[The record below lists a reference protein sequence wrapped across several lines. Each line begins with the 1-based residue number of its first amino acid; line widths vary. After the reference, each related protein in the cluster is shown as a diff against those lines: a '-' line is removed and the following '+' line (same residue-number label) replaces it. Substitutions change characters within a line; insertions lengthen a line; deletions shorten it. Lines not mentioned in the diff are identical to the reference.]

1 MNPIADMDWHQ
12 FFQPPHGKDQEFLDE
27 PLLPHSSILLTPFA
41 IKDDISIGGLQISRS
56 ERVHLAGGLSIAY
69 LSPVTA
75 TSFSVPGWLDTEP
88 FCHPLAEA
96 LAISFIFIT
105 GYKFGFA
112 INIPNHASLNQLTK
126 DQKRLTG
133 LELPLITSGNRCNHI
148 VPSDSDYD
156 QYVSTLRQLTTFLRS
171 PQLEPGKRNQILRS
185 MELLA
190 RAISL
195 QQVDHGLALSL
206 TVAAIEAAAEAHYAN
221 LKPVEFLNQQEK
233 EEVEQFRGLVHSLR
247 DDNSDVYKQH
257 KSALRRIVSRTIDFF
272 RNQFYSTRKF
282 IRFVEGYAPYATWD
296 SLARHPYFDL
306 PGGEH
311 LIHPE
316 PPWSLRP
323 SRLPEED
330 LQRLLKDTYGYRSK
344 YVHCALQPPGG
355 GTTTTT
361 TYFEKIFDW
370 SSGSQTS
377 VIKLSLLFGI
387 ARKCLLTWLV
397 DGIFIDG
404 ET

>member
-1 MNPIADMDWHQ
+1 MDWHL
-12 FFQPPHGKDQEFLDE
+12 FFQSANGKDHAFTDE
-27 PLLPHSSILLTPFA
+27 PFLPHSSILLTPFA
-41 IKDDISIGGLQISRS
+41 LKDDISIGGIHISKS
-56 ERVHLAGGLSIAY
+56 EPVHLAGALSIAY
-69 LSPVTA
+69 LSSVTA
-75 TSFSVPGWLDTEP
+75 TSFSLPGWLDAEP

-96 LAISFIFIT
+96 LAISFTFIT
-105 GYKFGFA
+105 GYRFGFA
-112 INIPNHASLNQLTK
+112 INIPNHIALNQLTEA
-126 DQKRLTG
+126 QKRLAG
-133 LELPLITSGNRCNHI
+133 LELPLMTSGNRCNHI
-148 VPSDSDYD
+148 IPSDSDYD
-156 QYVSTLRQLTTFLRS
+156 QYMSTFRQLTTFLRS
-171 PQLEPGKRNQILRS
+171 SQLESGKRDQILRS

-190 RAISL
+190 RAITL
-195 QQVDHGLALSL
+195 KRVDHGLALSL
-206 TVAAIEAAAEAHYAN
+206 TVAAIEAAADAHYAN

-233 EEVEQFRGLVHSLR
+233 EEVEQFRGLVHSIR
-247 DDNSDVYKQH
+247 DDNLDVYRQH
-257 KSALRRIVSRTIDFF
+257 KSALKRIVSRTIDFF

-282 IRFVEGYAPYATWD
+282 VRFVERYAPHTTWD

-316 PPWSLRP
+316 PPSSLRP
-323 SRLPEED
+323 SRLPKEN
-330 LQRLLKDTYGYRSK
+330 LQRLLIDTYGYRSK

-355 GTTTTT
+355 GRTTTS

-370 SSGSQTS
+370 SSGGETI

-404 ET
+404 EY